1 MDSMENIN
9 VIEEVV
15 SPQGAEMDNTNVSN
29 VETDPAVNENI
40 EGNVDNVDGD
50 VNNNVGEEVVEPQNL
65 DKPVQSQ
72 EQNAL
77 FAKIRREA
85 EQKARDKVI
94 AEMGMEWNGSPI
106 KTYDDY
112 QRAVREKQLMEEAQ
126 QQGLDPQ
133 FYTDFKNMQDE
144 LQNYRRNTMITQ
156 QDAELVNDPV
166 KGELYNQWKS
176 DVIDMANRYNTDL
189 KTAFSVVLEERLGEV
204 LAMNA
209 KKIQN
214 DTISKINENKT
225 TTPGS
230 LSASNEQPTLNAW
243 DMSDNDF
250 EKMMERASR
259 GELKRYY
266 KSEDDKLWQQHK
278 LTVV

>member
-1 MDSMENIN
+1 MDGIEMN
-9 VIEEVV
+9 VTEEVV
-15 SPQGAEMDNTNVSN
+15 SPQSAEMDNTNVSN
-29 VETDPAVNENI
+29 SETTQTVNENI
-40 EGNVDNVDGD
+40 EGTVDD
-50 VNNNVGEEVVEPQNL
+50 VEGNINSNVGEDVVEPQNL

-85 EQKARDKVI
+85 EQKARDRVI
-94 AEMGMEWNGSPI
+94 AEMGMEWNGAPI

-230 LSASNEQPTLNAW
+230 LSASNEQPSLNAW

-259 GELKRYY
+259 GELKRY
-266 KSEDDKLWQQHK
+266 
-278 LTVV
+278 